1 MMKLKG
7 SIEVFGTGCV
17 LMAVFVEVVECEGFG
32 GFGVK
37 AIFIEGRFW
46 EGFL

>member
-7 SIEVFGTGCV
+7 SIEVFGTGGV
-17 LMAVFVEVVECEGFG
+17 LMAVVEVVECESFG

-37 AIFIEGRFW
+37 AIFIELRFW